1 MTTLSDLVVD
11 RLIKEVDENQPFA
24 DLEIEVK
31 LKNKN
36 YLIVL
41 EGEINSTTYYEE
53 ETNSWGYATYG
64 ADIFVQEL
72 YVEHP
77 ITGELEPLPTEELQR
92 EINKI
97 INSMQYA
104 S

>member
-1 MTTLSDLVVD
+1 MNTLSDLVVD

-24 DLEIEVK
+24 DLELEVK
-31 LKNKN
+31 HKNKS

-41 EGEINSTTYYEE
+41 DGEINSTTYYEE

-64 ADIFVQEL
+64 GSIYVQEL

-77 ITGELEPLPTEELQR
+77 ITGELEPLPTEELQK
-92 EINKI
+92 EINNI
-97 INSMQYA
+97 INTIQFA

>member
-1 MTTLSDLVVD
+1 MNTLSDLVVD

-31 LKNKN
+31 HKNKS

-41 EGEINSTTYYEE
+41 DGEINSTTFYEE

-64 ADIFVQEL
+64 GSIYVQEL

-77 ITGELEPLPTEELQR
+77 ITGELEPLPTEELQK
-92 EINKI
+92 EINNI
-97 INSMQYA
+97 INTIQFA